1 MTPPNTLLASLL
13 RSKWGEVE
21 KRAANRDTFNS
32 TIQSFFRG
40 SKNGFERFNILH
52 WPIVKISIR
61 KHRRSFAKC
70 AQGRLQRREIPR
82 GGVRLLSF
90 LCPPADGFSPRR
102 GSTSRRYNYKLSNN
116 NRGFHGLFP
125 RAAIS
130 QRDLT

>member
-1 MTPPNTLLASLL
+1 MTTANTPLASPI
-13 RSKWGEVE
+13 RSKWGRVE
-21 KRAANRDTFNS
+21 KRAASRDTFNS

-52 WPIVKISIR
+52 WPIVKISLR
-61 KHRRSFAKC
+61 KHRRSFALC

-82 GGVRLLSF
+82 AAFSAFIFPVP
-90 LCPPADGFSPRR
+90 PPADGFSPRR
-102 GSTSRRYNYKLSNN
+102 CSTSRRYNYKLSNN

-130 QRDLT
+130 QRD